1 MRKKD
6 EVARM
11 QEILASVPS
20 PTEAS
25 GSQSYNVT
33 MFKMAYVMFRETEQ
47 LGKLTCTLIVLT
59 AILAA
64 LTIVLAALAA
74 LAVT

>member
-1 MRKKD
+1 MKKD

-11 QEILASVPS
+11 QKFLASVPG
-20 PTEAS
+20 PTEAG
-25 GSQSYNVT
+25 GSQPYNVV
-33 MFKMAYVMFRETEQ
+33 MFKMAWVMFRETER
-47 LGKLTCTLIVLT
+47 LGKLTRALIGLT

-64 LTIVLAALAA
+64 LTIVLIV

>member
-11 QEILASVPS
+11 QEILASVPG

-25 GSQSYNVT
+25 SSQPYNVT
-33 MFKMAYVMFRETEQ
+33 MFKMAYLMVRETER
-47 LGKLTCTLIVLT
+47 LGKLTCALIVLT

-64 LTIVLAALAA
+64 LTIVLAVLT
-74 LAVT
+74 VT

>member
-1 MRKKD
+1 MRKD

-11 QEILASVPS
+11 QKLLASVLG

-25 GSQSYNVT
+25 GSQPYNVT
-33 MFKMAYVMFRETEQ
+33 MFKMSYVMFRETER
-47 LGKLTCTLIVLT
+47 LGKLTCALIVLT

-64 LTIVLAALAA
+64 LTIVLA
-74 LAVT
+74 VTVFIQ